1 MFTNTQLEAGFRGR
15 SRGDIRV
22 HWENEVRKNCRRN
35 EEESEKEMR
44 ERKEKDKRGW
54 GRWGR
59 WV

>member
-1 MFTNTQLEAGFRGR
+1 MQQLEAGFREG

-35 EEESEKEMR
+35 EEESEKEMGEER
-44 ERKEKDKRGW
+44 ERQTRVGK
-54 GRWGR
+54 WGR